1 MNETTFG
8 DTLLDLSTS
17 RAFVYCIR
25 FADGYYYYGKRD
37 IDRSGKW
44 KTYKSSS
51 NYVKERLQRIP
62 ATFTILSAWPNSDF
76 AFAAEAEVIVRT
88 WGDYYSLNYGL
99 SNRAKQL
106 GKLESHIRVGIVKGG
121 R

>member
-8 DTLLDLSTS
+8 NCHIDNPTS
-17 RAFVYCIR
+17 RAFIYCIR
-25 FADGYYYYGKRD
+25 FSDGYYYYGKRD
-37 IDRSGKW
+37 FDRSGKW
-44 KTYKSSS
+44 RTYKSSS
-51 NYVKERLQRIP
+51 KYVKERLQRIP
-62 ATFTILSAWPNSDF
+62 ATYTIISTWPTSDF
-76 AFAAEAEVIVRT
+76 AYAAEAKVIVRT

-106 GKLESHIRVGIVKGG
+106 GKLESHLRVGIVK